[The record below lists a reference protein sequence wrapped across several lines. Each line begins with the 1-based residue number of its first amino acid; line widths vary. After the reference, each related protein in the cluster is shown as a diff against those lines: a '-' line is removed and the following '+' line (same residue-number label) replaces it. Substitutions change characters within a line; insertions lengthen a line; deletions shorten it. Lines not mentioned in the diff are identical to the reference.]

1 MVLVDEKGAK
11 IQCTV
16 KKELVPMFDELIKED
31 TSVII
36 KRFGVGKND
45 DPFPIV
51 QHKLK
56 CNFYKT
62 TEVQHG
68 VPFTYSGYGFSFLPF
83 NEITVTKAR
92 DKDTLNI
99 DVIGCVS
106 WCGNLE
112 VFKSAT
118 QTRKSGRTPRCTL
131 WNDYAVQFNAFLE
144 QNKSEEHVIAI
155 MQHALINEWKE
166 NLIVQT
172 DKFGTRI
179 FINEDIQE
187 ANDFRRRLI
196 LKEGVNEVSHTTL
209 ASQTVYPIRL
219 EFILNT
225 DKKQLDEVRDS
236 EETGDFVVVAT
247 IAMLEQEFGWFFI
260 GCRKDGKKVITKMEY
275 LEVANE
281 NELTDELISAPADS
295 LWCRKEK
302 AIATEVVPK
311 FRVTMRVQD
320 STGSASFV
328 MWDRDVQKLLGLSAN
343 DIHQRQLNNNDD
355 ESYPH
360 ELEGLLN
367 VKVACKIKIDKYN
380 LKHKGSAYTVIK
392 MCDDHDII
400 AELEEP
406 AEPEN
411 NSEVQGEP
419 SMPQLATV
427 KLGEESQGAP
437 DSKDAFSV
445 TGDSLATEIEKD
457 SETTPLQKRDNET
470 PGVESTNKVGKRMR
484 RPKIYYEQRR
494 MIWMQV
500 QESLQLLTLVVPA
513 IAT

>member
-1 MVLVDEKGAK
+1 MTTNKITLVEQLDASKDFINMKVKIIRRWINQIQRLEMVLVDEKGAK

-16 KKELVPMFDELIKED
+16 KKDLVPMFDELIKED
-31 TSVII
+31 ADVII

-45 DPFPIV
+45 DPFP
-51 QHKLK
+51 
-56 CNFYKT
+56 
-62 TEVQHG
+62 
-68 VPFTYSGYGFSFLPF
+68 
-83 NEITVTKAR
+83 EI
-92 DKDTLNI
+92 
-99 DVIGCVS
+99 
-106 WCGNLE
+106 
-112 VFKSAT
+112 
-118 QTRKSGRTPRCTL
+118 
-131 WNDYAVQFNAFLE
+131 QFNAFLE

-166 NLIVQT
+166 NLTVKT

-209 ASQTVYPIRL
+209 ASQTVYPNRL

-247 IAMLEQEFGWFFI
+247 IVMLEQEFGWFFI
-260 GCRKDGKKVITKMEY
+260 GCRKDGKKVITKTEY
-275 LEVANE
+275 LEVADE

-295 LWCRKEK
+295 LWYRKK

-320 STGSASFV
+320 STDSASFV

-343 DIHQRQLNNNDD
+343 DIRQRQLNNKYD
-355 ESYPH
+355 ESYPR

-380 LKHKGSAYTVIK
+380 LKHKGSTYTIIK
-392 MCDDHDII
+392 MCDDPDII
-400 AELEEP
+400 AELEEL

-411 NSEVQGEP
+411 NNEVQGEP
-419 SMPQLATV
+419 AMPEVAIV
-427 KLGEESQGAP
+427 KLGEESQGTP

-457 SETTPLQKRDNET
+457 SETSPLQKRANET

-484 RPKIYYEQRR
+484 RPKIY
-494 MIWMQV
+494 
-500 QESLQLLTLVVPA
+500 
-513 IAT
+513 